1 MKWRRINPHLL
12 PLIMQEIEVYEKNYI
27 DLINK
32 MKIERT
38 KQSLDE
44 FLRMRL
50 DISKR
55 IEELEKYFDENFGNT
70 KIHILGKCIFKL
82 KKLLFYNPVN
92 LNFHS

>member
-1 MKWRRINPHLL
+1 MKWTRINLHLL
-12 PLIMQEIEVYEKNYI
+12 PLIMQEIEVFEKNYI

-55 IEELEKYFDENFGNT
+55 IEELEKKVF
-70 KIHILGKCIFKL
+70 
-82 KKLLFYNPVN
+82 
-92 LNFHS
+92 

>member
-32 MKIERT
+32 MKIERI

-50 DISKR
+50 DIQKR
-55 IEELEKYFDENFGNT
+55 IEELEKYFD
-70 KIHILGKCIFKL
+70 
-82 KKLLFYNPVN
+82 
-92 LNFHS
+92 